1 LVRTLLCC
9 RECARRFRCA
19 ARPPHPQLDTR
30 AGGPAGPPLPTVE
43 VTLAAAGGTIH
54 ATAAQAP
61 ERDDGR
67 AIRSASSRE
76 RNRLLAALPADE
88 YARII
93 GELEP
98 VELTVRQLLWKADA
112 PIRSLYFPRSCV
124 CSLLTPLS
132 GELPV
137 ESATIGKEGLAGVS
151 VLLGV
156 PSIPATCVAQV
167 AGEALRV
174 DADRVR
180 AWMGGDGALP
190 GLLLRYA
197 QALHDQT
204 SQSVACN
211 RRHEMEER
219 CARWLLMTHDRV
231 SSDTFALT
239 HEFLASMLGVR
250 RASVTVAAG
259 ILQKAGL
266 IRYSRGKITV
276 LDRAALEQASCECY
290 RVVRER
296 YERTVGIEGV

>member
-1 LVRTLLCC
+1 M
-9 RECARRFRCA
+9 
-19 ARPPHPQLDTR
+19 
-30 AGGPAGPPLPTVE
+30 
-43 VTLAAAGGTIH
+43 H
-54 ATAAQAP
+54 ATIAQAP

-67 AIRSASSRE
+67 PDRSAATRE
-76 RNRLLAALPADE
+76 LNHLLAALPTEE

-93 GELEP
+93 GDFEP
-98 VELTVRQLLWKADA
+98 VELSARQVIWKADA
-112 PIRSLYFPRSCV
+112 PIRSVYFPRTCV
-124 CSLLTPLS
+124 CSLLTPLAD
-132 GELPV
+132 EMPV
-137 ESATIGKEGLAGVS
+137 ESATVGKEGMVGAP

-156 PSIPATCVAQV
+156 ASAPAMCVAQI

-174 DADRVR
+174 DSERVR
-180 AWMGGDGALP
+180 AWMIGDGALP
-190 GLLLRYA
+190 GLLLRYT

-231 SSDTFALT
+231 GANTFTLT
-239 HEFLASMLGVR
+239 HEFLAAMLGVR

-276 LDRAALEQASCECY
+276 LDRAGLEQASCECY

-296 YERTVGIEGV
+296 YERTVGFPGF